1 MFAFFS
7 LFSIFLELMVG
18 PVLWVYVH
26 LSPYTRDNSEAAI
39 SAASQ
44 QPHLLSHVR
53 ENMAYSMAIFSTLPV
68 LMASETNEDGILIN
82 PLKKILHNVGAFELH
97 LQHYILY
104 TYIYVYGKFLAW
116 NF

>member
-1 MFAFFS
+1 M
-7 LFSIFLELMVG
+7 
-18 PVLWVYVH
+18 WVYVH

-97 LQHYILY
+97 LQQYILVDS
-104 TYIYVYGKFLAW
+104 IRGISFMSRKSE
-116 NF
+116 N

>member
-1 MFAFFS
+1 
-7 LFSIFLELMVG
+7 MVG

-82 PLKKILHNVGAFELH
+82 PLKKILHKVGAFELH
-97 LQHYILY
+97 LQNYILY
-104 TYIYVYGKFLAW
+104 TYMEKF
-116 NF
+116 